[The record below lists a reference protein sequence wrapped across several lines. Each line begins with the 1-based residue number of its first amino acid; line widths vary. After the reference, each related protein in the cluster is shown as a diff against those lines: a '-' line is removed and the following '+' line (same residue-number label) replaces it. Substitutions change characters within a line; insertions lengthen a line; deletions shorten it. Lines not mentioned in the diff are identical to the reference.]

1 MVEPT
6 ARRPARGAFAVIA
19 IFALGIVFGIAI
31 SFVVVHHV
39 GRLSPLRSSR
49 SRPIPIERLT
59 RRLDLDAVQQEKVR
73 AILERGHAQVRDVLD
88 DTRRD
93 IRLELRA
100 DQLETFDRMH
110 ALDPHRRD

>member
-1 MVEPT
+1 MVDPT
-6 ARRPARGAFAVIA
+6 PRRPARGAFAVIA

-39 GRLSPLRSSR
+39 GRLSPLRASR
-49 SRPIPIERLT
+49 GGPIPIERLT
-59 RRLDLDAVQQEKVR
+59 RRLNLDAAQQEKVR
-73 AILERGHAQVRDVLD
+73 AILERGHAQVREVLD

-100 DQLETFDRMH
+100 DQLETFDRLH
-110 ALDPHRRD
+110 ARGAHRRD